1 MFRNN
6 NCFCKLRKRIEE
18 LETQINQ
25 NYSGDTNLANKV
37 QQIKDE
43 LDENTANDVEL
54 KNRVD
59 NMDAEVDNITPAE
72 QGDIDNLF
80 P

>member
-18 LETQINQ
+18 LESQVKQ
-25 NYSGDTNLANKV
+25 NYSGDTDLANRV
-37 QQIKDE
+37 QQIKNE

-59 NMDAEVDNITPAE
+59 NMDAEVDNVTPAE